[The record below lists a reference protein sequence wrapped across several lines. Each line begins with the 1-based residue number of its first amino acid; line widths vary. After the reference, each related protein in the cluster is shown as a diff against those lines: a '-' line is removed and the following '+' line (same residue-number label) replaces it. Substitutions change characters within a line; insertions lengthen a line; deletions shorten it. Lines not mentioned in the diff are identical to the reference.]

1 MRPTYPI
8 VTLLFAL
15 ITTTFAAPLPLL
27 LENVSKLNNR
37 IDDELEI
44 PRISASSGAESE
56 PRLHPT
62 IEEEEDERPSSID
75 KRLPKFG
82 LWASPKEEAM
92 SADKKAHPPAAL
104 AARGPGEGDTMV
116 VNGQDT
122 PRRCEEEES

>member
-1 MRPTYPI
+1 MQPTYPI
-8 VTLLFAL
+8 ATLLFAL
-15 ITTTFAAPLPLL
+15 ITTTFAAPLHLPP
-27 LENVSKLNNR
+27 ENANKLNNR

-44 PRISASSGAESE
+44 PRISAPSGAESE

-62 IEEEEDERPSSID
+62 VKEEDERPSSID

-116 VNGQDT
+116 VNGQDI
-122 PRRCEEEES
+122 PGRCEEEES